1 MQLEANLDAEHA
13 LLGSI
18 LQQGDLIKEVAL
30 KAEYFA
36 HAGHQT
42 LFGTFLK
49 IEEKGEQ
56 IDIVS
61 VITNMDPNKLHD
73 LGGKKYLADLVKSVV
88 SLNSFKTYEKYII
101 QAWQVRM
108 ARKIQSKD
116 INDLE
121 DLTDIVDEYLNLQ
134 LANNDE
140 DYDHIQSIIEV
151 REDIEMER
159 EGLTGIDTGYT
170 DLNNYLD
177 GFQEGD
183 LIISAARPSMGKTAK
198 ALNHTIHACEKD
210 NAVVAFFSLEMGKKQ
225 LLTRMLSTIGRIDG
239 AKMRNAR
246 KRFNNQ
252 DWERLPTA
260 EGILSNMNL
269 HIYDESGQTVTQ
281 IRSRIAKLR
290 KKYPDKKIL
299 VIIDYLQLIRSDRR
313 YENKNIEVGEITRT
327 LKEIA
332 RDYKVPVY
340 LLSQLSRGVESRQ
353 DKRPMM
359 SDLRDSGSIEQD
371 ADVIE
376 FLHRD
381 DYYDSASENKNV
393 IEVIIAK
400 QRNGPVGTVELAYLR
415 EYNLMV
421 NLDRHGY

>member
-1 MQLEANLDAEHA
+1 MPLVNLDVENA

-18 LQQGDLIKEVAL
+18 LKKGELIKEINL

-36 HAGHQT
+36 GPSNRDLYQT
-42 LFGTFLK
+42 LLK
-49 IEEKGEQ
+49 IEEKGEH

-61 VITNMDPNKLHD
+61 VITNMEPKQLYD
-73 LGGKKYLADLVKSVV
+73 LGGKEYLV
-88 SLNSFKTYEKYII
+88 SLVNSVASLSSFKTYEKYII
-101 QAWQVRM
+101 ESWQVRM
-108 ARKIQSKD
+108 ARNIQSKE
-116 INDLE
+116 INSLD
-121 DLTDIVDEYLNLQ
+121 DFTGVVDEYLNLQ
-134 LANNDE
+134 LKNNDE

-159 EGLTGIDTGYT
+159 EGLTGIDTGYS
-170 DLNNYLD
+170 DLNHYLD

-198 ALNHTIHACEKD
+198 ALNHTIHACEND

-246 KRFNNQ
+246 KRFDNQ
-252 DWERLPTA
+252 DWERFPTA
-260 EGILSNMNL
+260 EGILSNMNM

-290 KKYPDKKIL
+290 KKYPDQKIL

-332 RDYKVPVY
+332 RDYNVPVY

-381 DYYDSASENKNV
+381 DYYDAASEKQN
-393 IEVIIAK
+393 ILEVIIAK

-415 EYNLMV
+415 EYNLM
-421 NLDRHGY
+421 LDLDKNGS